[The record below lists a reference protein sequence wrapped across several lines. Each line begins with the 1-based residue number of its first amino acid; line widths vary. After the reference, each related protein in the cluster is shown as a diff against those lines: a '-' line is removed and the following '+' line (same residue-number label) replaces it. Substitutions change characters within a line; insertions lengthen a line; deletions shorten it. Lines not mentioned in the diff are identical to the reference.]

1 MIAYFPKIKEVT
13 WQWPRPFQGQFVVHR
28 LGLTHQI
35 WRLYLTPFQRYLRG
49 TKNIKLAPYGTYGQ
63 LLHTANFKVTWHK
76 NWDKNQKS
84 GPDKVYLLCLNLRIC
99 DHLLSP
105 IINGG
110 GGDSLWKV
118 PIFRLQGLMNLTM
131 TLDRAILQTVV
142 HHSLTSTYIPNF
154 SNNEE
159 TFCGRTDGRTDRR
172 TDGHLRPTVY
182 LVDSEKST

>member
-110 GGDSLWKV
+110 GEIAFEKCQFSDFKGSWTWPWPWIGPYCKPSCITRWPL
-118 PIFRLQGLMNLTM
+118 P
-131 TLDRAILQTVV
+131 
-142 HHSLTSTYIPNF
+142 TYQISVTTKKLF
-154 SNNEE
+154 VD
-159 TFCGRTDGRTDRR
+159 GRMDGRTDVR
-172 TDGHLRPTVY
+172 TDI
-182 LVDSEKST
+182 